1 MMRTENQIR
10 ICALQGS
17 PRGMKSRTRKL
28 VRFVLSGAEEEGA
41 AIELID
47 LHERR
52 IEACTACDACALTGK
67 CVFDDDFLSI
77 VQMMKSSEGIVLG
90 SPVYIDNV
98 SGQMKIFVDRLAD
111 SIHYQVLTGKYGC
124 AVATTGSSG
133 GKVVVS
139 YLNHVINYLGAQA
152 LSGMWVELEDDELAI
167 YGSEERARQ
176 LGRDLVG
183 AIRAGTRFPKQLR
196 IIGENRAFF
205 ARIVTDNSEWRKEEY
220 DEWMKRGWI

>member
-1 MMRTENQIR
+1 
-10 ICALQGS
+10 
-17 PRGMKSRTRKL
+17 MKSRTRKL

-41 AIELID
+41 DTELLD
-47 LHERR
+47 LHDRK

-77 VQMMKSSEGIVLG
+77 VQMMRLSDGIVLG

-124 AVATTGSSG
+124 AVATTWSSG
-133 GKVVVS
+133 GEEVVS

-152 LSGMWVELEDDELAI
+152 LPGMWVALEDDEQAI

-176 LGRDLVG
+176 LGRNLVR
-183 AIRAGTRFPKQLR
+183 AISAGTRFPEQLR
-196 IIGENRAFF
+196 IIEENRAFF
-205 ARIVTDNSEWRKEEY
+205 ASIVTANSEWRREEY
-220 DEWMKRGWI
+220 DEWVKRGWI

>member
-1 MMRTENQIR
+1 MKMKNQIQ

-41 AIELID
+41 DTELLD
-47 LHERR
+47 LHDRK

-77 VQMMKSSEGIVLG
+77 VQMMRLSDGIVLG

-124 AVATTGSSG
+124 AVATTWSSG
-133 GKVVVS
+133 GEEVVS

-152 LSGMWVELEDDELAI
+152 LPGMWVALEDDEQAI

-176 LGRDLVG
+176 LGRNLVR
-183 AIRAGTRFPKQLR
+183 AISAGTRFPEQLR
-196 IIGENRAFF
+196 IIEENRAFF
-205 ARIVTDNSEWRKEEY
+205 ASIVTANSEWRREEY
-220 DEWMKRGWI
+220 DEWVKRGWI

>member
-1 MMRTENQIR
+1 
-10 ICALQGS
+10 
-17 PRGMKSRTRKL
+17 MKSRTRKL

-41 AIELID
+41 DTELLD
-47 LHERR
+47 LHDRK

-77 VQMMKSSEGIVLG
+77 VQMMRLSDGIVLG

-133 GKVVVS
+133 GEEVVS

-152 LSGMWVELEDDELAI
+152 LPGMWVALEDDEQAI

-176 LGRDLVG
+176 LGRNLVR
-183 AIRAGTRFPKQLR
+183 AISAGTRFPEQLR
-196 IIGENRAFF
+196 IIEENRAFF
-205 ARIVTDNSEWRKEEY
+205 ASIVTAHSQRRRPEY
-220 DEWMKRGWI
+220 DEWVKRGWI